1 MEVSSIAKFLVL
13 WHRNP
18 VAPWPTDPG
27 EYSKLQEK
35 MWMEIDRLIK
45 KGEVKDFSYFL
56 DGTSGYAIGEGE
68 VTDTFRTVSMLTP
81 FYNCEVHEIV
91 PYEKGKETLRTLLKS
106 QIASAHKGE

>member
-1 MEVSSIAKFLVL
+1 MARFLVL

-18 VAPWPTDPG
+18 VAPWPTDPA

-35 MWMEIDRLIK
+35 MWAGIDLLTK

-68 VTDTFRTVSMLTP
+68 AVDTFRDVSMFTP
-81 FYNCEVHEIV
+81 FYECEVHEII
-91 PYEKGKETLRTLLKS
+91 PYEKGKEILRTLLKA
-106 QIASAHKGE
+106 QIASAHKGA